1 MIALMNLI
9 MLDHDRLQR
18 TIQCAHWKPI
28 SRARVCDH
36 NYILAAARSFVYVLH
51 MAVPQGVT
59 PHNQPRFGMFGPW
72 WQVQGG
78 VEKYIAHIPNMDL
91 SLSLC
96 FTLKEQA
103 MSPAK
108 PGRLGLQP

>member
-1 MIALMNLI
+1 MIVCNVPFNV
-9 MLDHDRLQR
+9 
-18 TIQCAHWKPI
+18 HWKPI

-36 NYILAAARSFVYVLH
+36 NHILAAARSFVYVLH

-103 MSPAK
+103 ISSAKSSP
-108 PGRLGLQP
+108 LQP